1 MMLLAKIGVC
11 PLCLRKS
18 SLTFHHL
25 IPKKLH
31 RRDHFKKHYSKQEL
45 NKGINICRKCHSGIH
60 NFYDEMILA
69 KELNSLELIQSDGV
83 LSRHFKW
90 VGKQRIKSE

>member
-1 MMLLAKIGVC
+1 MLHTKTGVC

-18 SLTFHHL
+18 GLTFHHL
-25 IPKKLH
+25 IPRKLH

-60 NFYDEMILA
+60 NFYDEMTLA
-69 KELNSLELIQSDGV
+69 KELNSLALIQSDAA